1 MRSLLSKV
9 FPNFYLHKSAHCL
22 CSQACTCSYMSQECW
37 YSSHLR
43 HTDEFYPCIRPGLK
57 QEKKNNTS
65 HQPHT
70 SYVNH
75 CRHSTQENSQFC
87 SMLIASGKTDC
98 FTHCEKSKHKSRG
111 VPPVMAYTG
120 KLRPNCKRG
129 TFSRLQVDERV
140 RILTVE
146 VCERVEKSVSFR
158 SVKAPKRAE

>member
-1 MRSLLSKV
+1 MTFISK
-9 FPNFYLHKSAHCL
+9 FYLHKRAHFL

-111 VPPVMAYTG
+111 VVHMMASTG
-120 KLRPNCKRG
+120 KLRPNCKRC
-129 TFSRLQVDERV
+129 TSSRLQVYERV
-140 RILTVE
+140 
-146 VCERVEKSVSFR
+146 
-158 SVKAPKRAE
+158 